1 VAFEGLLRKLQAQ
14 EWYRGQIVRILTLPE
29 KPAKFSEPKNPLH
42 PKVQAFL
49 ERKGMRLFTH
59 QAEAVDRILSGENVF
74 ITTPTASGKTLAFNL
89 PVLSALLSE
98 EEAAALYLYPLKA
111 LTQDQLVK
119 LKELEAELGLAFRP
133 EIYDGDTPAQ
143 ARPRIRA
150 QVRILL
156 TNPYALHQ
164 YLPWHHK
171 WERFLRNLRFVVID
185 EAHHY
190 RGVFGSHVALLL
202 RRLRRILE
210 RYGADPQFIL
220 ASATIANPEEHG
232 EKLIGKKVSVVKE
245 DGAPRGEKT
254 FVFWNPFLD
263 LKHSWSDQVS
273 SLLAFLVEEGLQ
285 TLCFATSRRL
295 AEVLATFAQPKAPGK
310 RIVAYRAGY
319 LPEERRAIEK
329 GIRTG
334 QIAGVVSTNALELG
348 IDIGGLDAVILG
360 GYPGTVISVWQQA
373 GRAGR
378 GAKPSLVFVVGQGDP
393 LDQYFLRHPE
403 ELLTRP
409 HEHAIINPENE
420 SILLR
425 QLLCAASEFP
435 LNSRDLELFG
445 AGADLVQAL
454 EKSGLVAKTPVG
466 LVYSG
471 IAAPVEVV
479 NLNNLSDR
487 TIRIEVEG
495 ETLETMD
502 YERALREAYPGA
514 VILHQGETYLVRE
527 LDLEGNVARCVKKD
541 VDYYTE
547 PLIREDVR
555 ILKVLEEREIA
566 GIRVGLGE
574 VRVVEEIQAFRLRR
588 AGVTLGVEK
597 LSLPSLEFQTEGIW
611 LTVPS
616 ETAKG
621 LSSRLAGGLHGAEH
635 ALVAM
640 APLHAMA
647 DRGDFGGVSTP
658 FHPDLLSPAIIVH
671 EAFPDGV
678 GLARKLFSLVE
689 EWVKAAA
696 ELVAGCPCEDGC
708 PSCVLSPRCG
718 NENEPMDKDAAAQ
731 LLGALYHRL
740 SSQPQGR

>member
-1 VAFEGLLRKLQAQ
+1 
-14 EWYRGQIVRILTLPE
+14 
-29 KPAKFSEPKNPLH
+29 
-42 PKVQAFL
+42 
-49 ERKGMRLFTH
+49 
-59 QAEAVDRILSGENVF
+59 
-74 ITTPTASGKTLAFNL
+74 
-89 PVLSALLSE
+89 
-98 EEAAALYLYPLKA
+98 
-111 LTQDQLVK
+111 
-119 LKELEAELGLAFRP
+119 
-133 EIYDGDTPAQ
+133 
-143 ARPRIRA
+143 
-150 QVRILL
+150 
-156 TNPYALHQ
+156 
-164 YLPWHHK
+164 
-171 WERFLRNLRFVVID
+171 
-185 EAHHY
+185 
-190 RGVFGSHVALLL
+190 
-202 RRLRRILE
+202 
-210 RYGADPQFIL
+210 
-220 ASATIANPEEHG
+220 
-232 EKLIGKKVSVVKE
+232 
-245 DGAPRGEKT
+245 
-254 FVFWNPFLD
+254 
-263 LKHSWSDQVS
+263 
-273 SLLAFLVEEGLQ
+273 
-285 TLCFATSRRL
+285 
-295 AEVLATFAQPKAPGK
+295 
-310 RIVAYRAGY
+310 
-319 LPEERRAIEK
+319 
-329 GIRTG
+329 
-334 QIAGVVSTNALELG
+334 
-348 IDIGGLDAVILG
+348 
-360 GYPGTVISVWQQA
+360 
-373 GRAGR
+373 
-378 GAKPSLVFVVGQGDP
+378 
-393 LDQYFLRHPE
+393 
-403 ELLTRP
+403 
-409 HEHAIINPENE
+409 
-420 SILLR
+420 
-425 QLLCAASEFP
+425 
-435 LNSRDLELFG
+435 
-445 AGADLVQAL
+445 
-454 EKSGLVAKTPVG
+454 
-466 LVYSG
+466 
-471 IAAPVEVV
+471 VEVV
-479 NLNNLSDR
+479 NLNNPSDR
-487 TIRIEVEG
+487 TVRIEVEG

-647 DRGDFGGVSTP
+647 DRWDFGGVSTP

-718 NENEPMDKDAAAQ
+718 NENEPMDKDAAAE